1 MLIAIGSMKG
11 GVGATTL
18 SVNLAVL
25 LQRSGHCVALI
36 DCHVDEPVSRWV
48 HRRQVAGLGTVEHWQ
63 ATADDPFDD
72 SRHSYAIIDVGT
84 CPSSTQTLLESA
96 DIWLAPTP
104 PTPLEVDATLTLFHR
119 WQEVRNT
126 VSKPGLFAAVLTRI
140 GPDERD
146 LDWTARRKL
155 SLAGPNLQVLN
166 QSLNRHPAFDA
177 TYNGCGLHELPQP
190 LAAKA
195 NAEFQAMSVQLFSA
209 ALATL
214 LTPAEKMATA

>member
-1 MLIAIGSMKG
+1 MKG

-104 PTPLEVDATLTLFHR
+104 PTPLEVDATLKLFHR

-155 SLAGPNLQVLN
+155 SLAGPNLQVDSVEARLKFFRLDHVTVR
-166 QSLNRHPAFDA
+166 QTVCLAHRRDIQQDAAPPRTAPA
-177 TYNGCGLHELPQP
+177 PR
-190 LAAKA
+190 
-195 NAEFQAMSVQLFSA
+195 S
-209 ALATL
+209 
-214 LTPAEKMATA
+214 